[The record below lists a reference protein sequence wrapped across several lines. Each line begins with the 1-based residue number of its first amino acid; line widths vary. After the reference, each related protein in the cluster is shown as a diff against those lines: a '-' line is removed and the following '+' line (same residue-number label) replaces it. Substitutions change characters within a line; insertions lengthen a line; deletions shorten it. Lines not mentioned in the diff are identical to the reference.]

1 MASVSDS
8 IKEKLRSLIQAVIRC
23 HDDGAVSGPRDRLR
37 EAVNNISESER
48 KSTLE
53 EAAGS
58 DFEQL
63 SEVFL
68 V

>member
-8 IKEKLRSLIQAVIRC
+8 IKEKLRPLIQDVLNC
-23 HDDGAVSGPRDRLR
+23 HEDGAVSGPRDRLR
-37 EAVNNISESER
+37 EALNNISESER

-58 DFEQL
+58 DLEQL